1 MKQQELIIRQAVKE
15 DHEAIRNVLIK
26 SYESA
31 AADNRISRKQYPNLA
46 GLQMALDLVAEDNP
60 KAKTAKP
67 EEFVDSRF
75 IKELDDN
82 GYIDNLYKNK
92 GRP

>member
-1 MKQQELIIRQAVKE
+1 
-15 DHEAIRNVLIK
+15 
-26 SYESA
+26 
-31 AADNRISRKQYPNLA
+31 LA

-67 EEFVDSRF
+67 EDFVDSRF